1 MSATSKKNA
10 ANHNRPSRKS
20 IARPFDPEI
29 LKRAREIVERYEVVV
44 WVEDGEWYG
53 RGVELPNVMND
64 GKTPEECVA
73 NTRDILAST
82 VAYLLE
88 AGEVPP
94 AAARE
99 GIRTEQVNVRLTT
112 EEKLQLESAAQ
123 RKGFRGSSDF
133 MRSAALAGVS

>member
-10 ANHNRPSRKS
+10 ASRKQPGRKS
-20 IARPFDPEI
+20 IARPFDPEL

-44 WVEDGEWYG
+44 WFEDGEWYG
-53 RGVELPNVMND
+53 RGVELPHVMND

-73 NTRDILAST
+73 NTRDILTST

-88 AGEVPP
+88 TGEVPP

-99 GIRTEQVNVRLTT
+99 GIRTEQVNVRLTA

-123 RKGFRGSSDF
+123 RKGFRGLSDF
-133 MRSAALAGVS
+133 MRSAALAGAS